1 MSPELERI
9 GQLAKADPGLR
20 FTALAHHIDEEFLH
34 ETWEGLNKRGAAGV
48 DGISMSMY
56 AENLDANL
64 KDLVERLKA
73 HSYQAPNIRRA
84 YIPKAGN
91 PAKMRPLGIPTVED
105 RLLQA
110 AVSRLLMPI
119 YEADFLDCSYG
130 FRPGRTAHQALA
142 EVRSAVLNG
151 AAQWIVEA
159 DIKSYFDTIQHPW
172 LMRMIE
178 LRIGDPW
185 ILRLIRKWL
194 TAGILDQGIVTAP
207 EEGTPQ
213 GGPLSPLLAN
223 IYLHYVLDLW
233 FTRVV
238 QRRCQGAAKIVRFA
252 DDYIALFAC
261 QKDAESFA
269 SALPERMAKF
279 GLKLAEEKTKLIP
292 YGRRHW
298 KRGQSH
304 AHHFDLL
311 GFRHHLGTDR
321 YGRMT
326 VVRIPSPKSVRKFL
340 SAVHEWLRQHLHDRP
355 SEQQKVLAQKLR
367 GFYQYFALWHT
378 TTKLRTIREQVYR
391 LWLTAL
397 RRRSQRGQL
406 TWEAWRRKPWFDL
419 PQPKLLHRSV

>member
-9 GQLAKADPGLR
+9 GQRAKADKGLR
-20 FTALAHHIDEEFLH
+20 FTALAHHLDEEFLN
-34 ETWEGLNKRGAAGV
+34 ETWQGLNKRGAAGV
-48 DGISMSMY
+48 DGVSMDAY
-56 AENLDANL
+56 AENLDENL
-64 KDLVERLKA
+64 RNLVARLRA
-73 HSYQAPNIRRA
+73 HSYRAPNVRRT
-84 YIPKAGN
+84 YIPKPGN
-91 PAKMRPLGIPTVED
+91 PDKKRPLGIPTVED

-110 AVSRLLMPI
+110 AVARLLGPI
-119 YEADFLDCSYG
+119 YEADFLECSYG

-142 EVRSAVLNG
+142 AVRSAVITG
-151 AAQWIVEA
+151 AAQWIAEA
-159 DIKSYFDTIQHPW
+159 DIKGYFDHIQHAW
-172 LMRMIE
+172 LLRMLE

-194 TAGILDQGIVTAP
+194 KAGVLDQGTVTTP

-223 IYLHYVLDLW
+223 VYLHYVLDLW

-238 QRRCQGAAKIVRFA
+238 RPRCQGPAKLVRFA
-252 DDYIALFAC
+252 DDYVSLFAR
-261 QKDAESFA
+261 QEDAERFA
-269 SALPERMAKF
+269 TALPGRLAKF
-279 GLKLAEEKTKLIP
+279 GLSLAEEKTKLIP

-298 KRGQSH
+298 KRDQSH
-304 AHHFDLL
+304 GHHFDLL

-326 VVRIPSPKSVRKFL
+326 VVRIPCPKSVRKFL
-340 SAVHEWLRQHLHDRP
+340 SAVDEWLHQHLHDRP
-355 SEQQKVLAQKLR
+355 SEQQRALAQKLR

-378 TTKLRTIREQVYR
+378 TTKLWAIRDQVYR

-397 RRRSQRGQL
+397 RRRSQRGRL
-406 TWEAWRRKPWFDL
+406 TWTEWQRKPWFDL